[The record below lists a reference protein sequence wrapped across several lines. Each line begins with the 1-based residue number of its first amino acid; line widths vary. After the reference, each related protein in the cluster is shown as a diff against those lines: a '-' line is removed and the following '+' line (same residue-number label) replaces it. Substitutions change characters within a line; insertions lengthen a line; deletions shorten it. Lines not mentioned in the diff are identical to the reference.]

1 MSAPEHE
8 VPFRADGGVPLAGDM
23 DSGRRAAQ
31 HLVVLAVALVGM
43 LWWYR
48 DTVASLVEI
57 WNRSDT
63 YAHGFLVAPISIWLI
78 WRNRE
83 HLRALPVAPSLL
95 GTLAGGIAGFAWL
108 LGELAGVASVSQ
120 FALVGMVIAAV
131 WAVMGT
137 QVARAL
143 MFPLGFLFF
152 LVPFGE
158 FLFPTMMDRT
168 TDFIIWGLR
177 LSGVPVYAEGRSLV
191 IPSGQWAVVEGC
203 SGVRYLIA
211 SVVVGSLYAY
221 LTYRSLHKRLIFV
234 ALSVALPV
242 LANWLRAYGIV
253 MLAHL
258 SDNRLAAGVDHLIYG
273 WVFFG
278 LVMLALF
285 WVGGRWREDLL
296 PERPPAP
303 AGTAE
308 RATRRSPRAVLA
320 TLTITLVIL
329 LLWPPLL
336 QALNAQGQHGPVSL
350 PGLQADAAWRKV
362 APDRVPEWKP
372 HYSGMRGELR
382 EVWDGGGAPV
392 GLYVAYY
399 RNQRPGEELVN
410 SANRVLKYKDKQW
423 TMAAYGERPARL
435 GEQSVTVHNTEIFD
449 ASSRLLVWHWY
460 WVDGH
465 WTNSDYVAKA
475 YQAASRL
482 RGRGDDS
489 AVIMIYAPIRSDER
503 AMTATTLE
511 KFALEMGPELDAA
524 LARAMEH

>member
-8 VPFRADGGVPLAGDM
+8 VPFRADGVRQAGGTV
-23 DSGRRAAQ
+23 SGRGAAQ

-83 HLRALPVAPSLL
+83 QLRNVPVAPSLL
-95 GTLAGGIAGFAWL
+95 GMLIMGVAGFAWL

-120 FALVGMVIAAV
+120 FALVGMVIALV

-143 MFPLGFLFF
+143 AFPLGFLFF

-168 TDFIIWGLR
+168 TDFVIWGLR

-191 IPSGQWAVVEGC
+191 IPSGNWAVVEGC

-211 SVVVGSLYAY
+211 SVVVGSLYAH
-221 LTYRSLHKRLIFV
+221 LTYRSLRKRLIFV
-234 ALSVALPV
+234 ALSVALPI

-285 WVGGRWREDLL
+285 WVGGRWREDLV
-296 PERPPAP
+296 PESPAVSR
-303 AGTAE
+303 GL
-308 RATRRSPRAVLA
+308 ATRASMPSLRVVLA
-320 TLTITLVIL
+320 MLAVALAIPM
-329 LLWPPLL
+329 LWPPLL
-336 QALNAQGQHGPVSL
+336 RTLNAQGQHGPVNL
-350 PGLQADAAWRKV
+350 PGLQAGATWHRVAAE
-362 APDRVPEWKP
+362 RVPEWKP

-392 GLYVAYY
+392 GLYVGYY
-399 RNQRPGEELVN
+399 RNQRPGEELIN

-423 TMAAYGERPARL
+423 RMAAYGEHTARL
-435 GEQSVTVHNTEIFD
+435 GEQSVTVRDTEVFD

-460 WVDGH
+460 WVDGR
-465 WTNSDYVAKA
+465 WTSSDYVAKL

-482 RGRGDDS
+482 RGGGDDS
-489 AVIMIYAPIRSDER
+489 AVVMIYAPVRTDER
-503 AMTATTLE
+503 AKVIATLE
-511 KFALEMGPELDAA
+511 RFALEMGSELDAA